1 VKRSRDDVVDAD
13 ELMSVAVAS
22 SRRTHRVCSGGVIT
36 PTSCDGLRRSSVR
49 ACVCLIACQPVD
61 EKSVGSL

>member
-1 VKRSRDDVVDAD
+1 MKRSRDDVVDAD
-13 ELMSVAVAS
+13 ELMSAAVAS

-49 ACVCLIACQPVD
+49 ACVCLIAC
-61 EKSVGSL
+61 